1 MRTVMFAFAAVAPRL
16 ASHAASTGPRSMGQ
30 RVDLLST
37 LAILIIGLVL
47 VAGAIR
53 AALKQ

>member
-1 MRTVMFAFAAVAPRL
+1 MFAFAAVAPRL

>member
-1 MRTVMFAFAAVAPRL
+1 
-16 ASHAASTGPRSMGQ
+16 MGQ
-30 RVDLLST
+30 RVDLLWT